1 MEGKNVFES
10 SVVHSHVMM
19 PQDANQAGNV
29 HGGLIMKHIDTTAG
43 VVACR
48 HARKNVV
55 TASLDRIDF
64 FHPVYVGDLLTLK
77 ASLNFAGKTSM
88 EIGVRVEAENL
99 LKGESLHTA
108 SAFLTFVAL
117 DENGLPTEVPP
128 LILVSDEEKRRNKA
142 AKARKE
148 MRLALKERQK

>member
-1 MEGKNVFES
+1 MEGKKVSES
-10 SVVHSHVMM
+10 SVTHSHVMM
-19 PQDANQAGNV
+19 PLDANQAGNV

-77 ASLNFAGKTSM
+77 ASLNFVGKTSM

-99 LKGESLHTA
+99 LKGKTLHTA

-117 DENGLPTEVPP
+117 DENGLPTAVPP
-128 LILVSDEEKRRNKA
+128 LILLSDEEKRRNKA
-142 AKARKE
+142 AKERKE
-148 MRLALKERQK
+148 MRLALKRKE

>member
-1 MEGKNVFES
+1 MKGKKVSES
-10 SVVHSHVMM
+10 CVIHSHVMM

-29 HGGLIMKHIDTTAG
+29 HGGQIMKHIDTTAG

-48 HARKNVV
+48 HARRNVV

-77 ASLNFAGKTSM
+77 ASLNFVGKTSM

-99 LKGESLHTA
+99 LKGKTLHTA

-117 DENGLPTEVPP
+117 DKNGLPTKVPP
-128 LILVSDEEKRRNKA
+128 LILISDEEKRRNKA
-142 AKARKE
+142 AKERKE
-148 MRLALKERQK
+148 MRLALKRKE